1 MSVNTSIGLIGV
13 AKQADKATPANEPTF
28 IHGLT
33 GGSPFKLD
41 RTVES
46 AEVACGVRSG
56 TDSYVSSVTSGVD
69 YETYGYAD
77 VLPLYFYAAMGNIVS
92 ASAEGD
98 AQYEHVIGLGDSL
111 PYLTFWGRI
120 GDEFTRVDGCKLDT
134 LEMSFE
140 GNAPVQFG
148 VTCLGIDAEMGLTR
162 FPGDADASCFD
173 GYFVPTGGVFKL
185 DTASNKPAEAPVVS
199 GSVSLANAC
208 TAEPLA
214 GRVSPGSVDEGKL
227 TASGSITVK
236 PDDLSLYKRMV
247 TGSDN
252 GTKPS
257 GKMVYGSFEWTFE
270 HSQNPAYK
278 LKIESG
284 RVPFSADFP
293 EVDPAGGAA
302 QIEFSFDDIGV
313 DSPSGSPIKVTILND
328 VENYI

>member
-1 MSVNTSIGLIGV
+1 MINTSIGLIGV
-13 AKQADKATPANEPTF
+13 ALQSDKNTPASEPTF
-28 IHGLT
+28 VHGLT

-46 AEVACGVRSG
+46 AEVACGVRAG

-77 VLPLYFYAAMGNIVS
+77 AIPLYFYAAMGNIVS
-92 ASAEGD
+92 SSSGSG
-98 AQYEHVIGLGDSL
+98 YEHVIGLGDVL
-111 PYLTFWGRI
+111 PYMTFWGRI
-120 GDEFTRVDGCKLDT
+120 GDEFTRVDGCKMDT

-140 GNAPVQFG
+140 GNAPLAFG
-148 VTCLGIDAEMGLTR
+148 VTCLGMDAEMGLKS
-162 FPGDADASCFD
+162 FPGNAEASCFD
-173 GYFVPTGGVFKL
+173 GYFVPTGGTFKI
-185 DTASNKPAEAPVVS
+185 DTASATPLEAPVVS
-199 GSVSLANAC
+199 GNITLSNSC

-227 TASGSITVK
+227 TCSGGVSVK
-236 PDDLSLYKRMV
+236 PDDLALYKRMV
-247 TGSDN
+247 TGSES

-257 GKMVYGSFEWTFE
+257 GKMVYGSFEWNFE
-270 HSQNPAYK
+270 HSQNPNYK

-302 QIEFSFDDIGV
+302 QIDFNFDDIGV
-313 DSPSGSPIKVTILND
+313 DSPSGSPIKVTVLND
-328 VENYI
+328 TESYI